1 MEPSGNPAGAV
12 FGWHMDFLS
21 YGRTGIYYVRGG
33 LSCPGNGGNADFPVG
48 QKESAEVTLEAEFS
62 GKYTAA
68 VLQGR
73 LLEGNSYHGAVI
85 TEQLS

>member
-12 FGWHMDFLS
+12 FGRHMDFLS
-21 YGRTGIYYVRGG
+21 NGGAGIYYVRGG

-48 QKESAEVTLEAEFS
+48 QKESAEVTLEAESS

-73 LLEGNSYHGAVI
+73 LLEGNSYNRAG
-85 TEQLS
+85 SK